1 MKKFIIAMVAVV
13 LGFSSC
19 SKEAMLLGSWEL
31 ESIKMLGVTINVSEA
46 DMNITLTF
54 KEGNIVETSA
64 GVTSDYSIKGD
75 KIIIENEGEN
85 LEFEF
90 EVSGS
95 KLVMTGN
102 FEIADSAGGTVTL
115 TFKKR

>member
-31 ESIKMLGVTINVSEA
+31 ESIKMQGVTINVSEA

-54 KEGNIVETSA
+54 KEG
-64 GVTSDYSIKGD
+64 YCR
-75 KIIIENEGEN
+75 
-85 LEFEF
+85 
-90 EVSGS
+90 
-95 KLVMTGN
+95 N
-102 FEIADSAGGTVTL
+102 FCGCKVRLFNQG
-115 TFKKR
+115 R

>member
-31 ESIKMLGVTINVSEA
+31 ESIKRQGVTIDVSET
-46 DMNITLTF
+46 DMNVTLTF

-64 GVTSDYSIKGD
+64 GVKSDYSIKGD
-75 KIIIENEGEN
+75 KLIIEIDGEDF
-85 LEFEF
+85 EFEF

-102 FEIADSAGGTVTL
+102 LEIEDSVSTTVTL